1 MRSERVVGAI
11 VDRYQLVRLLG
22 TGAMGA
28 VYEAVHLEIGKRVA
42 LKLIHPA
49 YAAQVEVI
57 ARFRREARA
66 AARIESD
73 YIVQCFD
80 VGEDP
85 EHGLFM
91 IIELLEGEDLERR
104 LHAQPCLDTT
114 TVVTIGYQ
122 I

>member
-1 MRSERVVGAI
+1 MRNDRIIGAI
-11 VDRYQLVRLLG
+11 VDKYRLVRVIG
-22 TGAMGA
+22 SGAMGS
-28 VYEAVHLEIGKRVA
+28 VYEAVHSEIGKRVA

-49 YAAQVEVI
+49 YASQPEVI

-85 EHGLFM
+85 VHGLYLV
-91 IIELLEGEDLERR
+91 IEYLEGEDLEQRLRR
-104 LHAQPCLDTT
+104 QRCLDTAT
-114 TVVTIGYQ
+114 AA
-122 I
+122 